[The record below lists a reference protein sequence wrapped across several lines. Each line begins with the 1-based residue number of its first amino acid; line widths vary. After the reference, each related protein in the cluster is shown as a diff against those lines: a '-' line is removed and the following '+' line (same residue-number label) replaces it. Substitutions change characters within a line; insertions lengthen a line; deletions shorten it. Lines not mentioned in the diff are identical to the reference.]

1 MEHKVGTKQCTV
13 VVIVVLYH
21 HHYYNQGGEHTH
33 EDHALQAASGTT
45 GRWLK
50 LQRPETGAAARI
62 AMRL

>member
-1 MEHKVGTKQCTV
+1 M
-13 VVIVVLYH
+13 IVVLYQH
-21 HHYYNQGGEHTH
+21 NYYYYYFNQQGGEHRH